1 MALPLP
7 APTLQRSAPLSP
19 APSRR
24 PPSVPTFP
32 LQSLQLS
39 RVRSR
44 RENAPA
50 PAPPLRA
57 SSSSG
62 GSRRLGNPES
72 WEGSLASRSLGGRVG
87 GAKSKM
93 AAPAAAPEP
102 QASGGPRPPVCLLV
116 LGMAGSGKTTFVQRL
131 TGHLHSQGFP
141 PYVINLDPAVHEV
154 PFPAN
159 IADSSFPPDIRD
171 TVKYKEVMKQYGL
184 GPNGGIVTSLNLF
197 ATRFDQVMKFIE
209 KAQNMSKYVLIDTP
223 GQIEVFTW
231 SASGTIITEALAS
244 SFPTVVIYVMDTS
257 RSTNPVTFMSNMLY
271 ACSILYKTKL
281 PFIVVMNKT
290 DIIDHSFA
298 VEWMQDFEAF
308 QDALNQETTYVSN
321 LTRSMSLVLDEFYSS
336 LRVVGVSAV
345 LGTGLDELFVQVT
358 SAAEEYER
366 EYRPEYE
373 RLKKSLASA
382 QSQQQKEQLERLRK
396 DMGSVA
402 LDPGT
407 AADSLSPVLDPSDLI
422 LTRGTLDEE
431 DEEADSDTDDIDH
444 RVTEESHEEP
454 AFQNFMQESM
464 AQYWKR
470 NK

>member
-1 MALPLP
+1 
-7 APTLQRSAPLSP
+7 
-19 APSRR
+19 
-24 PPSVPTFP
+24 
-32 LQSLQLS
+32 
-39 RVRSR
+39 
-44 RENAPA
+44 
-50 PAPPLRA
+50 
-57 SSSSG
+57 
-62 GSRRLGNPES
+62 
-72 WEGSLASRSLGGRVG
+72 
-87 GAKSKM
+87 M
-93 AAPAAAPEP
+93 AAPEAAAET
-102 QASGGPRPPVCLLV
+102 QAPGGARSPVCLLV

-131 TGHLHSQGFP
+131 TGHLHSQGCP

-159 IADSSFPPDIRD
+159 IDIRD

-244 SFPTVVIYVMDTS
+244 SLPTVVIYVMDTS

-308 QDALNQETTYVSN
+308 QDTLNQETSYVSN
-321 LTRSMSLVLDEFYSS
+321 LTRSMSLVLDEFYST

-345 LGTGLDELFVQVT
+345 VGTGLEELFVQVT
-358 SAAEEYER
+358 SAAEEYERHIVWIWIHQTR

-382 QSQQQKEQLERLRK
+382 QSQQQKEQLDRLRK
-396 DMGSVA
+396 DMGSVS
-402 LDPGT
+402 LDAGT
-407 AADSLSPVLDPSDLI
+407 AKAGASPVLDPSDLI

-444 RVTEESHEEP
+444 RVTEERHEEP
-454 AFQNFMQESM
+454 AFQNFMQESV

-470 NK
+470 NNKQ

>member
-1 MALPLP
+1 MPSLSHSIALP
-7 APTLQRSAPLSP
+7 
-19 APSRR
+19 
-24 PPSVPTFP
+24 V
-32 LQSLQLS
+32 SL
-39 RVRSR
+39 
-44 RENAPA
+44 
-50 PAPPLRA
+50 
-57 SSSSG
+57 
-62 GSRRLGNPES
+62 
-72 WEGSLASRSLGGRVG
+72 
-87 GAKSKM
+87 
-93 AAPAAAPEP
+93 
-102 QASGGPRPPVCLLV
+102 
-116 LGMAGSGKTTFVQRL
+116 QRL
-131 TGHLHSQGFP
+131 TGHLHSQGSP

-159 IADSSFPPDIRD
+159 IDIRD

-244 SFPTVVIYVMDTS
+244 SFPTIVIYVMDTS

-345 LGTGLDELFVQVT
+345 LGTGLDELFVQIT
-358 SAAEEYER
+358 SAAEEYESPRKIRTDTKQRNLESISLSR
-366 EYRPEYE
+366 EYRPEYD

-382 QSQQQKEQLERLRK
+382 QSQQQEEQLERLQK

-402 LDPGT
+402 LGT
-407 AADSLSPVLDPSDLI
+407 GSATETVSPVRDPSDLI
-422 LTRGTLDEE
+422 LTRGTLDAE

-464 AQYWKR
+464 SQYWKR
-470 NK
+470 NNK